1 MVQHRPH
8 KLKNFVRARFSSQ
21 GFPGLYLTLALLV
34 LLAAGWAFGAIA
46 EEVVTSARL
55 TVVDDRVSAW
65 VESHRTAPLTTIM
78 LVISHLHATVSVT
91 IITLAVCAY
100 WWLKRRRYSVLTL
113 LVAVFGGMLLNF
125 LLKNLFLRPRPH
137 LKSPLLTLTGYGFPS
152 GHTMAATVLYVT
164 LCVFVLSRLSARHWQ
179 LVAIVIS
186 ALMIALVGF
195 SRIYL
200 GAHYLSDVLGAI
212 AEGLAWV
219 AFCVMTVEMMRHF
232 QDRNRSNQRSPP
244 ARE

>member
-1 MVQHRPH
+1 MQPRSNS
-8 KLKNFVRARFSSQ
+8 LKQFLRARFSSQ
-21 GFPGLYLTLALLV
+21 GFPGLYFTVALLV
-34 LLAAGWAFGAIA
+34 VMAAAWTFGAIA
-46 EEVVTSARL
+46 EEVATSAWL
-55 TVVDDRVSAW
+55 TVTDYRVSAW
-65 VESHRTAPLTTIM
+65 VESHRTAPLTTMM
-78 LVISHLHATVSVT
+78 LVITHLHATVYVT
-91 IITLAVCAY
+91 IMTLAVCAY
-100 WWLKRRRYSVLTL
+100 CWLKRRRYWVLTL

-152 GHTMAATVLYVT
+152 GHTMAATVFYVT
-164 LCVFVLSRLSARHWQ
+164 LCVLVLSRLTARRWQ
-179 LVAIVIS
+179 LLAIVIS
-186 ALMIALVGF
+186 ALMIGLVGF

-232 QDRNRSNQRSPP
+232 QNRNRSKG
-244 ARE
+244 